1 MYFYELSEADDEI
14 FANVLLA
21 HDSEYDE
28 SEFLEMVLEARQ
40 EVMTRFEEDSLIEAI
55 ASELEKKH
63 GFAYIEANLRAAV
76 RVSAEEGETATLPVD
91 ERAARVPTEEEDFR
105 TMLVEVEP
113 EDRPYRD

>member
-1 MYFYELSEADDEI
+1 MSRVAAPTTTRVGTSATHILEAMYFYELSEADDEI

-40 EVMTRFEEDSLIEAI
+40 EVMSSFEEDSLIEAI

-76 RVSAEEGETATLPVD
+76 RV
-91 ERAARVPTEEEDFR
+91 
-105 TMLVEVEP
+105 
-113 EDRPYRD
+113 